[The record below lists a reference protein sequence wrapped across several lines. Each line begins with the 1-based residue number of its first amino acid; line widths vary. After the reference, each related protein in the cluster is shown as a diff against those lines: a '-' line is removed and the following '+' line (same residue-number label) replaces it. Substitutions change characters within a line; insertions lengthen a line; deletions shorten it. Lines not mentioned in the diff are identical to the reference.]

1 MAFSFL
7 HLCLNMVIHII
18 IKMAGTAFRAPYLAL
33 FIALLLLFKL
43 FKVDILHSKTPI
55 QDEVSS
61 LSALII
67 STKFKCSYNLTC
79 TRFFTTRISYY
90 PQPTST
96 FQLNNLVFSGES
108 SPNPGPADNSTR
120 SCNSDGLIILY
131 INARSLKAFVASS
144 DNGGTKVCKIQLLQL
159 LVFSSSYD
167 VVCVCETW
175 LNDSILSSEI
185 LLGCTIYRRDRFNR
199 IGGGVLVAVKDTIR
213 STRHAVLEPEN
224 TELIVIE
231 LIIPNSKSVFLYT
244 FYRPPNSAPDV
255 LLQLNSSLLSTRES
269 SCCIIFGDFNLPE
282 LVWSNSSAPNHHSGQ
297 VLYDTFCDL
306 AGDNFLHQ
314 LIEGPTHIA
323 GNKLDLL
330 LCNCPEY
337 IEHINTFK
345 TETFLPI
352 TYLLNSSSN

>member
-1 MAFSFL
+1 MVSYG
-7 HLCLNMVIHII
+7 LN
-18 IKMAGTAFRAPYLAL
+18 
-33 FIALLLLFKL
+33 
-43 FKVDILHSKTPI
+43 
-55 QDEVSS
+55 
-61 LSALII
+61 
-67 STKFKCSYNLTC
+67 
-79 TRFFTTRISYY
+79 
-90 PQPTST
+90 
-96 FQLNNLVFSGES
+96 
-108 SPNPGPADNSTR
+108 
-120 SCNSDGLIILY
+120 ILY

-144 DNGGTKVCKIQLLQL
+144 DNGGTKVCKIQLLQQ

-167 VVCVCETW
+167 EVCVCETW

-185 LLGCTIYRRDRFNR
+185 LPGYTIYRRDRLNR
-199 IGGGVLVAVKDTIR
+199 TGEGVLVAVKDNIR
-213 STRHAVLEPEN
+213 STHHAELESEN
-224 TELIVIE
+224 TELIVIK

-269 SCCIIFGDFNLPE
+269 SCCILLGDFNLPE
-282 LVWSNSSAPNHHSGQ
+282 LVWSNPSAPNHHSGQ

-345 TETFLPI
+345 TDDFPTDH
-352 TYLLNSSSN
+352 LLVEFFIKLKFRRAKPVKRRVFDYKNGDFEGLRSTLSHIPFNLCVTDDINDH

>member
-1 MAFSFL
+1 MAAPKCARFSF
-7 HLCLNMVIHII
+7 
-18 IKMAGTAFRAPYLAL
+18 
-33 FIALLLLFKL
+33 
-43 FKVDILHSKTPI
+43 
-55 QDEVSS
+55 
-61 LSALII
+61 
-67 STKFKCSYNLTC
+67 
-79 TRFFTTRISYY
+79 
-90 PQPTST
+90 
-96 FQLNNLVFSGES
+96 
-108 SPNPGPADNSTR
+108 
-120 SCNSDGLIILY
+120 
-131 INARSLKAFVASS
+131 
-144 DNGGTKVCKIQLLQL
+144 
-159 LVFSSSYD
+159 YD

-185 LLGCTIYRRDRFNR
+185 LPGYTIYRRDRLNR
-199 IGGGVLVAVKDTIR
+199 TGGGVLVAVKDNIR
-213 STRHAVLEPEN
+213 STRHAELESEN
-224 TELIVIE
+224 TELIVIELIVIE

-244 FYRPPNSAPDV
+244 FYRPPNSTPDV

-269 SCCIIFGDFNLPE
+269 SCCILLGDFNLPE
-282 LVWSNSSAPNHHSGQ
+282 LVWSNPSTPNHHSGQ

-345 TETFLPI
+345 TDDFPPI